1 MTETIRAG
9 IMEPRPLSPREN
21 LYVAQALYKAMG
33 EYVST
38 KGDSLRA
45 ECDAELLSMYESEGI
60 KSLDAKVAGKKVGTY
75 SVTVAK
81 EKTTTGL
88 RTTDLDALTEWATG
102 HGFIRTEPDYKRIEA
117 YFAETGEVP
126 EGCEAYTETVP
137 EHAKGTVLRIDPQKV
152 AEALGASL
160 PSTVAGMLT
169 GEVA

>member
-1 MTETIRAG
+1 MAEEIQAEV
-9 IMEPRPLSPREN
+9 MEPRPLQGRER
-21 LYVAQALYKAMG
+21 LYVAQALFKAMG

-38 KGDSLRA
+38 TGDGLRS
-45 ECDAELLSMYESEGI
+45 ECDAELLAMYEADGI
-60 KSLDAKVAGKKVGTY
+60 KSLDAKLNGQKVGTY

-88 RTTDLDALTEWATG
+88 RTVDMAALAAWAAEN
-102 HGFIRTEPDYKRIEA
+102 GFVKVDVDYQRVEA
-117 YFAETGEVP
+117 YFKETGELP
-126 EGCEAYTETVP
+126 DGCEAYTETVP

-152 AEALGASL
+152 ADALGTAL

>member
-1 MTETIRAG
+1 MS
-9 IMEPRPLSPREN
+9 EPKNDWTPRER
-21 LYVAQALYKAMG
+21 LYMAQAMFKAMG

-38 KGDSLRA
+38 TGDGLRSG
-45 ECDAELLSMYESEGI
+45 CDQELLAMYESDGI
-60 KSLDAKVAGKKVGTY
+60 KSLDAKVAGQKVGTY

-88 RTTDLDALTEWATG
+88 RTTDLEALTEWATG
-102 HGFIRTEPDYKRIEA
+102 NGFIHVEPDYKRIEA
-117 YFAETGEVP
+117 YFRETGEVP

-137 EHAKGTVLRIDPQKV
+137 EHAKGTVLRIDPAKV

-160 PSTVAGMLT
+160 PAAVAGMLT